1 VAHAAPIVASQKL
14 FKEMYQ
20 AYKNGKLPNDPSASW
35 YDGELGFFDFYIIP
49 LAKKA
54 GQSLP

>member
-1 VAHAAPIVASQKL
+1 
-14 FKEMYQ
+14 MYE

-54 GQSLP
+54 GRLLP